1 MEEKEIEKN
10 DVSRSEGKDREDEG
24 YEKVCYMCRRPESK
38 TGPMISMP
46 GGMNLCHDCMQK
58 AFDSVRKTGWIFL
71 RFPICPI

>member
-10 DVSRSEGKDREDEG
+10 DVSRSEGKGKEDEG

-46 GGMNLCHDCMQK
+46 GGTICKIKCST
-58 AFDSVRKTGWIFL
+58 FFIFNI
-71 RFPICPI
+71 FF

>member
-38 TGPMISMP
+38 TGPMIP
-46 GGMNLCHDCMQK
+46 CRE
-58 AFDSVRKTGWIFL
+58 A
-71 RFPICPI
+71 

>member
-58 AFDSVRKTGWIFL
+58 AFDSVMKLSLIH
-71 RFPICPI
+71 I